1 MTMSTDN
8 LLTHGAIEWTSSDNF
23 TSICPNGTKWVW
35 DILKECAD
43 DSRDMASIYLGLLSI
58 LCFMVSSL
66 PQYYQSCKTGNMDSA
81 LSIWFLLLWL
91 GGDSCNLVGSY
102 LADQLPLQTYTAVYY
117 VSADLLMLAMYVY
130 YKSKNKT
137 QDRRTLVNVV
147 GMACVIGF
155 SGSLFHVSAVDDKQ
169 ELSLFRSRAL
179 LSVSDSSTVRA
190 FTTKEIIGF
199 TIGSVSS
206 VLYLCSRL
214 PQMYTNFKR
223 KSTEGVSYFLFAL
236 VILGNTLYGLSVLL
250 KNPDGGQAE
259 SSYMIHHLPW
269 LIGSLGTLSLDIIIS
284 IQFIIYRKRTSHH
297 LSNTEETS
305 PLLQS

>member
-1 MTMSTDN
+1 MSAES
-8 LLTHGAIEWTSSDNF
+8 LLTDGAFGSMSSDNF

-43 DSRDMASIYLGLLSI
+43 DARDMASIYLGLVSI

-81 LSIWFLLLWL
+81 ISIWFLLLWL
-91 GGDSCNLVGSY
+91 GGDSCNMVGSY

-130 YKSKNKT
+130 YKSRNSRLE
-137 QDRRTLVNVV
+137 RRTILNVV
-147 GMACVIGF
+147 GMACVVSF
-155 SGSLFHVSAVDDKQ
+155 SGSLFHVSVVDSKQ
-169 ELSLFRSRAL
+169 EVSMFRSRAL
-179 LSVSDSSTVRA
+179 LSVSDSSSVRA

-250 KNPDGGQAE
+250 KNPDPGQGE
-259 SSYMIHHLPW
+259 SNYMIHHLPW
-269 LIGSLGTLSLDIIIS
+269 LIGSLGTLTLDVIIS
-284 IQFIIYRKRTSHH
+284 IQFIIYRNRPSLHCNH
-297 LSNTEETS
+297 PEEAS

>member
-1 MTMSTDN
+1 MSVAN
-8 LLTHGAIEWTSSDNF
+8 LTHGAFGWTTPENF
-23 TSICPNGTKWVW
+23 TSLCPNGTKWVW
-35 DILKECAD
+35 DILKECAED
-43 DSRDMASIYLGLLSI
+43 GRDMASIYLGLLSI
-58 LCFMVSSL
+58 LCFMVSSF

-91 GGDSCNLVGSY
+91 GGDTCNLVGSY
-102 LADQLPLQTYTAVYY
+102 LANQLPLQTYTAVYY
-117 VSADLLMLAMYVY
+117 VSADLLMLAMYAY
-130 YKSKNKT
+130 YKSKNKR
-137 QDRRTLVNVV
+137 QNERTLVHVM

-155 SGSLFHVSAVDDKQ
+155 SGSLFSVSAMDTKQ
-169 ELSLFRSRAL
+169 EVSPFRSRAL
-179 LSVSDSSTVRA
+179 LSVSDSQTVQA

-199 TIGSVSS
+199 AIGSISS

-236 VILGNTLYGLSVLL
+236 VILGNTTYGLSVLL
-250 KNPDGGQAE
+250 KNPDSGQGE

-284 IQFIIYRKRTSHH
+284 IQFLIYRKRP
-297 LSNTEETS
+297 LQEFNNRDETS
-305 PLLQS
+305 PLLES

>member
-1 MTMSTDN
+1 MSVEA
-8 LLTHGAIEWTSSDNF
+8 LLTHGAFGVTSENF
-23 TSICPNGTKWVW
+23 TSLCPNGTKWVW

-43 DSRDMASIYLGLLSI
+43 DERDMASIYLGLLSI
-58 LCFMVSSL
+58 LCFMVSSF

-102 LADQLPLQTYTAVYY
+102 LADQLPLQTITAVYY
-117 VSADLLMLAMYVY
+117 VFADLLMLTMYVY
-130 YKSKNKT
+130 YKSRNKR
-137 QDRRTLVNVV
+137 QDRRTVVHVV
-147 GMACVIGF
+147 GLACVIGF
-155 SGSLFHVSAVDDKQ
+155 SGSLFHVPSVDSKHDA
-169 ELSLFRSRAL
+169 SPFRSRAL
-179 LSVSDSSTVRA
+179 LSVSDSSRVRA

-236 VILGNTLYGLSVLL
+236 VILGNTTYGLSVLL
-250 KNPDGGQAE
+250 KNPEGGQGE

-284 IQFIIYRKRTSHH
+284 IQFIIYSKRPSRQ
-297 LSNTEETS
+297 LNIDETS
-305 PLLQS
+305 PLLDS